1 MMEDFSNEEMPRNQP
16 SVRHWLRYIEHKKG
30 SPKHT
35 VNVIFERALKELPGS
50 YKLWYSYL
58 GLRRRQIKGRC
69 ITDPSYED
77 VNNAFERS
85 LVFMHKLYPE
95 DTEDY
100 IEYLISIGRLD
111 EAAMKLAFIVN
122 KEDFMSKHG
131 KSNHQLWSEL
141 CELISKYPDKVR

>member
-1 MMEDFSNEEMPRNQP
+1 MRLRGHWFSCIRCQEFGLTIVSLIDQCLITRT
-16 SVRHWLRYIEHKKG
+16 RH
-30 SPKHT
+30 
-35 VNVIFERALKELPGS
+35 VFDRALRALPITQHHHVWS
-50 YKLWYSYL
+50 LYL
-58 GLRRRQIKGRC
+58 EFVKIHNIPETAVRVFRR
-69 ITDPSYED
+69 Y
-77 VNNAFERS
+77 
-85 LVFMHKLYPE
+85 LKLYPE